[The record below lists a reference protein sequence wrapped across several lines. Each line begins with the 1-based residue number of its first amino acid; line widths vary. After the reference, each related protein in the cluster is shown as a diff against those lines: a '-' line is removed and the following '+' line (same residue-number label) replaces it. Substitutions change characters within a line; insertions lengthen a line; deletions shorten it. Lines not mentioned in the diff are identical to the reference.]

1 MWPSLHRRGT
11 SPRIRGVFQLKTR
24 VSRVS
29 ESVKAR
35 ADIWKE
41 QVSSRSWNHLPGP
54 SFSPAPLPLSPCSP
68 PHPAKLLAVLV
79 GGPRQLLSLWW
90 CRSGKGSELE
100 GLPPYLWKKAGKI
113 QLKAEGIRGGQGLS
127 EVTLPWPDD
136 DQLWG
141 QPRAAWPGSS
151 L

>member
-1 MWPSLHRRGT
+1 MT
-11 SPRIRGVFQLKTR
+11 QSPQKGCIPKNVG
-24 VSRVS
+24 
-29 ESVKAR
+29 
-35 ADIWKE
+35 
-41 QVSSRSWNHLPGP
+41 
-54 SFSPAPLPLSPCSP
+54 SFSDEIKGAPGVRMSERKSRNLERASVLAELEPPPWRRFLSSLSSPFPLQPSTSGQVAGCLGGRPQ
-68 PHPAKLLAVLV
+68 AAVQ
-79 GGPRQLLSLWW
+79 PWW

-113 QLKAEGIRGGQGLS
+113 QLKAEGSRGGQGLS

-136 DQLWG
+136 DQLWE

>member
-1 MWPSLHRRGT
+1 MIQSSHKGCIPKNVGSFSHENN
-11 SPRIRGVFQLKTR
+11 GVQ
-24 VSRVS
+24 VS

-35 ADIWKE
+35 AEIWKE
-41 QVSSRSWNHLPGP
+41 QESSQSWNHLPGP

-90 CRSGKGSELE
+90 CRSRKGSELE
-100 GLPPYLWKKAGKI
+100 GLLPYLWKKAGKI
-113 QLKAEGIRGGQGLS
+113 QLKAEGSRGGQGLS
-127 EVTLPWPDD
+127 EVTLPWEDN
-136 DQLWG
+136 DQLWE
-141 QPRAAWPGSS
+141 QPRAVWPGPS